1 MVTKI
6 SVCLEV
12 GQEGTGAFVPSC
24 AGCWVFGRTPESAL
38 MKAKIAIAEWFEWM
52 KKHAE
57 QVPVEM
63 KNFDVEVAEMLR
75 VDYNPVEA
83 GKPEPLFWSEVAP
96 ITKKDI
102 ARTIRLM
109 TYSREDLLKLVS
121 NLSNECLDWLPLKK
135 PRTIRNCLRHIAYVE
150 PWYITRLNIDLPSK
164 YPRNV
169 FKTLDYTRKIVVD
182 HLRSLPRDKKR
193 GIFQPKKDPSPKCN
207 LWTARKVLRRLVDHE
222 RLHTKYTEKVFQIY
236 EDEKYALPGQNKS
249 KGLLRS
255 PKSTD
260 VSS

>member
-1 MVTKI
+1 
-6 SVCLEV
+6 
-12 GQEGTGAFVPSC
+12 
-24 AGCWVFGRTPESAL
+24 

-121 NLSNECLDWLPLKK
+121 NLSNKCLDWLPLKK